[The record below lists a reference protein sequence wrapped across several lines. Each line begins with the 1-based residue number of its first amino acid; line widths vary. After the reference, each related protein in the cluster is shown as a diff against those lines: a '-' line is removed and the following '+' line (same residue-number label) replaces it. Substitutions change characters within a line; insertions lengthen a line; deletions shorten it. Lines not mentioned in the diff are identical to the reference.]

1 MLRQKSKEK
10 RENHFGQ
17 LLDDYEYTRPKKGEF
32 YDAEVM
38 MVDDDRILVDIGAK
52 TDGVVTPRELRNTD
66 EDLIDDLDVGDVVP
80 VYIKRPPNMLRKT
93 TVSLQ
98 KGAEKEAWERAQ
110 ELMDTATPIEL
121 EVIGK
126 NKGGLLVKLGRLRGF
141 IPASLNPVIA
151 RFKSYK
157 MREKVKKNLIGE
169 KLVVYPI
176 TVDSAKNKLI
186 FSMRENPSHIEER
199 RLRTLQE
206 GDVVEGIVVS
216 IEDYGAFVSLMGV
229 DGLLHIS
236 ELSWEHV
243 DDVQDEISL
252 GDKIEVEILSIDRDE
267 RKVQLSRK
275 RLLSTPGLDD
285 QIDELLTQEFTQ

>member
-1 MLRQKSKEK
+1 
-10 RENHFGQ
+10 
-17 LLDDYEYTRPKKGEF
+17 
-32 YDAEVM
+32 
-38 MVDDDRILVDIGAK
+38 
-52 TDGVVTPRELRNTD
+52 
-66 EDLIDDLDVGDVVP
+66 
-80 VYIKRPPNMLRKT
+80 
-93 TVSLQ
+93 
-98 KGAEKEAWERAQ
+98 
-110 ELMDTATPIEL
+110 
-121 EVIGK
+121 
-126 NKGGLLVKLGRLRGF
+126 
-141 IPASLNPVIA
+141 
-151 RFKSYK
+151 
-157 MREKVKKNLIGE
+157 
-169 KLVVYPI
+169 
-176 TVDSAKNKLI
+176 
-186 FSMRENPSHIEER
+186 MRENPSHIEER

-243 DDVQDEISL
+243 DDVRDEISL